1 MFTPSP
7 SFPRLLNPQI
17 FLVLARNLLS
27 RLMNLMQV
35 CDAEDQVVGLSLVLS
50 LILEGFNWAFH
61 GFFCFP
67 LKMQF
72 LEWIKFWEYFCSLF
86 FFTDFTVTVI
96 KMSPYLKHWR
106 RKHSTKVFFREAARK
121 PGTQY
126 FSFLAFDNSLLDL
139 IPRKTFLCPASLS
152 ESAEAGLKEDRTH
165 AHWLGTDFQGPW
177 G

>member
-72 LEWIKFWEYFCSLF
+72 LE
-86 FFTDFTVTVI
+86 
-96 KMSPYLKHWR
+96 
-106 RKHSTKVFFREAARK
+106 
-121 PGTQY
+121 
-126 FSFLAFDNSLLDL
+126 
-139 IPRKTFLCPASLS
+139 
-152 ESAEAGLKEDRTH
+152 
-165 AHWLGTDFQGPW
+165 
-177 G
+177 